1 MVNRRDKLLETVDN
15 GNLSDLISFVAQCE
29 VRDLG
34 EVFTSCSRKQQDH
47 VWERVYSMVSAHGV
61 TQAQPDDHE
70 RADIHDDNEEENSV
84 TLSTIVQCLTSL
96 ISSVLPCTDTL
107 QIPQAMVN
115 TAALLQDLLPRI
127 PVDHSDKLWNS
138 TAGVFETWWK
148 KNLPSRERLIM
159 ASLVFLVQRTLDLK
173 PRPLVCDLK
182 RVWSLHEAMGLVDFT
197 CSTSAEFL
205 SMLLRCFISPLY
217 LSHDEGIK
225 FLSYVMT
232 LDEGFTAQIHSTV
245 KNNILSTPNS
255 WHEKYG
261 EVYFRAWQGH
271 EDGAR
276 DQFERTCIQ
285 DIMHHA
291 VHAQLKLFPP
301 LKRFLGYIH
310 GQKKQKGMDE
320 MLCRLYGPIMWRSLR
335 VANSQVRSNTASLF
349 FDVFP
354 LQGTDAGI
362 QEADAFLQKQFDM
375 LQELLEDPY
384 PHVRSLSVLGV
395 FRIMRDFWEVIPQE
409 TLKNLTVKLIHD
421 MLNDAS
427 SSDVRESV
435 IKGLT
440 VLLENPLCHPF
451 LKPLL
456 PEIHNHFHD
465 VSESVRI
472 AMLNLLCSVK
482 SLRTIKYWNI
492 VPLEHLLARLVID
505 SEPVNK
511 RIVKLIFSNFVP
523 IEATNDVKVSRCV
536 MLIETNPAAARQF
549 YRYAKHHMN
558 IDDIVSYITMLCK
571 AVLYTIK
578 RAGASSSQPQDDSGA
593 LGEDGNDDN
602 EQEEDDPLRL
612 ENTPV
617 MLGLCETMCILWAF
631 NVNTLKKASNAD
643 LNKTLMKKFSYALP
657 EMFQA
662 FTDSHITDD
671 LLQLAGFLPPKHIPT
686 ISRSWVPRLRRMT
699 SDNTEEEYG
708 TLVECLCKTGQVA
721 SVMELITDWLQPT
734 LNAVKPN
741 EDRTG
746 NKKKKSRPRVGFVEQ
761 TNPQPGLGVAI
772 LGYML
777 GQIPTQGVTLTY
789 IQQNPEYR
797 DLLRKSMD
805 QLTEVLEGRAPL
817 VNENL
822 LVETFSRYCKLLLLL
837 HGQDQREFSCVPG
850 YVEILAWADK
860 HAVPVLG
867 VKNEHG
873 QTKEGQSQLAVIV
886 LKEIFQAFNNMFL
899 IGVGETLGVKVA
911 DFCTACL
918 ANDSELEL
926 LSSVMLC
933 MYQLTEL
940 AKYHDLCDPSDHDDE
955 DDPGNQGD
963 KSASGIFPA
972 ETMSTALGRVF
983 VNIAGYVK
991 HHPTDCHKVLDGV
1004 KTHMTELL
1012 LTVSARSCLDDTVLH
1027 DVMATIMAAVWAE
1040 LVFYSRQDDL
1050 EEESHITT
1058 LPPLASWMVDIL
1070 ARRQLL
1076 LKYFMSELHDCCDTG
1091 NVSDLY
1097 SVHGAVHLMTAVVN
1111 DYGRNVLS
1119 LKELWTML
1127 LTQTDTLTNSLAEE
1141 DLEDLKSVR
1150 ISVETKLKLC
1160 QEALGMVPP

>member
-301 LKRFLGYIH
+301 LKR
-310 GQKKQKGMDE
+310 
-320 MLCRLYGPIMWRSLR
+320 
-335 VANSQVRSNTASLF
+335 
-349 FDVFP
+349 
-354 LQGTDAGI
+354 GTDAGI

-523 IEATNDVKVSRCV
+523 IEAT
-536 MLIETNPAAARQF
+536 M
-549 YRYAKHHMN
+549 
-558 IDDIVSYITMLCK
+558 SYITMLCK

-777 GQIPTQGVTLTY
+777 GQIPTQG
-789 IQQNPEYR
+789 
-797 DLLRKSMD
+797 D

-822 LVETFSRYCKLLLLL
+822 L
-837 HGQDQREFSCVPG
+837 DQREFSCVPG

-1111 DYGRNVLS
+1111 DCR
-1119 LKELWTML
+1119 
-1127 LTQTDTLTNSLAEE
+1127 
-1141 DLEDLKSVR
+1141 
-1150 ISVETKLKLC
+1150 
-1160 QEALGMVPP
+1160 